1 MSAFSPIFRIN
12 ATVEKGQH
20 YYSPA
25 STTSVLSGINEEK
38 YAKVV
43 ELTAGQHDNI
53 NDGNA
58 CKLKSD
64 IEMAY
69 YFYRKKKKSINVAA
83 SCPLL
88 PLSLTP
94 TNCTGM
100 SMFAVISIVQLW
112 CGENDRRKKR

>member
-69 YFYRKKKKSINVAA
+69 YFYRKKKNRS
-83 SCPLL
+83 
-88 PLSLTP
+88 
-94 TNCTGM
+94 M
-100 SMFAVISIVQLW
+100 SQRHVHYCRCRLHQLIAPA
-112 CGENDRRKKR
+112 CQCLQ